1 MFHPEYGK
9 GYNHIVINEKR
20 PYLPPRLTEYDP
32 TNLPEWFNLMQQDLL
47 KRANVPPTYTVVVDH
62 DRKYVHVSKS
72 FCELVGYEVRDL
84 IGTRYDPLTAPNTTD
99 IPTTHDLLSRL
110 GYMHGLW
117 MLVHRTGY
125 RILIRYEA
133 WLRPD
138 TNIQANIELVQTF
151 V

>member
-1 MFHPEYGK
+1 
-9 GYNHIVINEKR
+9 
-20 PYLPPRLTEYDP
+20 
-32 TNLPEWFNLMQQDLL
+32 MQQDLL
-47 KRANVPPTYTVVVDH
+47 KGANVPATYTAVVDQ
-62 DRKYVHVSKS
+62 DRKYVHVSNS
-72 FCELVGYEVRDL
+72 FCELVGYKVEEL
-84 IGTRYDPLTAPNTTD
+84 IGTRYDHLTALNTAD
-99 IPTTHDLLSRL
+99 IPTTYNLFSKL

-125 RILIRYEA
+125 RILVRYEA